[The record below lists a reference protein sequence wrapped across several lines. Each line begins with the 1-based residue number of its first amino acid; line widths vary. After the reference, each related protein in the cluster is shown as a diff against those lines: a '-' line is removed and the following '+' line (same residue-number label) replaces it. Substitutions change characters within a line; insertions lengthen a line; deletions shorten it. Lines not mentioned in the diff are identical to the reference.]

1 MPNPREV
8 RFGVEPLKKIVWL
21 SKVLY
26 ICLKSTHT
34 HLVVSFYLFS
44 SIFLC
49 SFFKG
54 TEKTSNLV
62 EQEITRNRKY
72 NQMQIWNSANFP
84 FLNYVIKRKLMILS
98 SYEIERNLSKW
109 KEKGESQ
116 EIRKPIWKRC
126 CKNNS
131 KI

>member
-72 NQMQIWNSANFP
+72 NQMQI
-84 FLNYVIKRKLMILS
+84 
-98 SYEIERNLSKW
+98 
-109 KEKGESQ
+109 
-116 EIRKPIWKRC
+116 
-126 CKNNS
+126 
-131 KI
+131 